1 MNHSK
6 HEVDAQSKTLI
17 RNAMQLLRTP
27 AGSLAWDQLPCDVM
41 HQALPANCE
50 PNVEPGLVGDPYVPQ
65 VCEAQ
70 PQEFLRHLLHA
81 RILAV
86 GTNARVTDN

>member
-65 VCEAQ
+65 VRPNHRNFSGTFCMHESWRLE
-70 PQEFLRHLLHA
+70 PTHA
-81 RILAV
+81 
-86 GTNARVTDN
+86 